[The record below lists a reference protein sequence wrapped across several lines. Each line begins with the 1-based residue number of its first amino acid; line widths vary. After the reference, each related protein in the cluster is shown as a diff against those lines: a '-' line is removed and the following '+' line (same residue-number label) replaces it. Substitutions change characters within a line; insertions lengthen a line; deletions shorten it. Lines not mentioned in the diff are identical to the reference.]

1 MNYSSFFKVRILDV
15 GLLWV
20 YLRRAKEPYRR
31 RICPRAAL
39 LIYTRMIKAVL
50 LIGGKRYDVT
60 DHLKNWEDVEISAK
74 RKDLGGVVRS
84 FSNKFEFV
92 KGAYDLLEAEYLSN
106 YTKASAI
113 LVIGVLNDSWGYN
126 EKFRCKLDFSTY
138 QSDGY
143 TISINAIDDSVA
155 SIINANKSQVYDIPV
170 SELKEDTLYYDR
182 IKLLNKSAMYITPN
196 FENELMPD
204 YDRFMALRLQSW
216 ETLLPLAY
224 GEISTPVKGV
234 MEVYDVGMDIPY
246 DNAGN
251 TGYFALCLVDRIE
264 INLRI
269 RMVVDL
275 MTTKVTSLHIRHMSA
290 DNKLKSDKA
299 ILLSKD
305 GSSAGVTF
313 VDESLSYAMRDGD
326 RLIAYILCVPSIG
339 EDIDEIIKISR
350 DYDFYIDY
358 SARNKPV
365 NIDAFSPKKIL
376 SSLLSR
382 MGVSL
387 SGDIVSG
394 SMPIPWMM
402 AAESVRGIKDA
413 KVHTSF
419 SKFCDFAKALMGYDY
434 EILDNSVRFRHMND
448 FFVNE
453 TKELDHVS
461 NMELSVDESL
471 IYSGVEIGFDKQ
483 DYDEINGRDEFH
495 FKSSFSTGLDIKDNI
510 LSLISPYRADCYGL
524 EFLANERD
532 EESKDTDSD
541 NDIFIAHARK
551 DGDRLVLVREANGG
565 GIYAVTG
572 VLFPDTIFNASYSPR
587 NMLLVNKERLGIC
600 TDYLSFTA
608 SNGNSSISIGGV
620 SETLPVSLPVSDRR
634 IRIDKVSVETPGL
647 SPFPGNY
654 RGRLSFS
661 YAGRSYEGWVSEITE
676 KIGKYQTASYSL
688 ILSKIT

>member
-1 MNYSSFFKVRILDV
+1 M
-15 GLLWV
+15 
-20 YLRRAKEPYRR
+20 
-31 RICPRAAL
+31 
-39 LIYTRMIKAVL
+39 RMIKAVL

-74 RKDLGGVVRS
+74 RKDLCGVVRS

-182 IKLLNKSAMYITPN
+182 IKLLNKSTMYITPN

-204 YDRFMALRLQSW
+204 YDRFMALRLQSR

-246 DNAGN
+246 DNAGK
-251 TGYFALCLVDRIE
+251 TGYFALCLVDKIE

-275 MTTKVTSLHIRHMSA
+275 LTTAVTSLHIRHMSA

-305 GSSAGVTF
+305 GSSAGVTS

-326 RLIAYILCVPSIG
+326 RLIAYILCVTSIG

-365 NIDAFSPKKIL
+365 NIDAFSPKKLL

-419 SKFCDFAKALMGYDY
+419 SKFCDFAKALLGYDY

-541 NDIFIAHARK
+541 NDIFIVHARK
-551 DGDRLVLVREANGG
+551 DGDRLVLVREENGG
-565 GIYAVTG
+565 AIYAVTG

-608 SNGNSSISIGGV
+608 SDGNSSISIGGV
-620 SETLPVSLPVSDRR
+620 SETLPISLPVNDRR
-634 IRIDKVSVETPGL
+634 IRIDKVSLETPGL

-654 RGRLSFS
+654 RGKLSFS

>member
-1 MNYSSFFKVRILDV
+1 
-15 GLLWV
+15 
-20 YLRRAKEPYRR
+20 
-31 RICPRAAL
+31 
-39 LIYTRMIKAVL
+39 MIKAVL

-74 RKDLGGVVRS
+74 RKDLCGVVRS

-182 IKLLNKSAMYITPN
+182 IKLLNKSTMYITPN

-204 YDRFMALRLQSW
+204 YDRFMALRLQSR

-246 DNAGN
+246 DNAGK
-251 TGYFALCLVDRIE
+251 TGYFALCLVDKIE

-275 MTTKVTSLHIRHMSA
+275 LTTAVTSLHIRHMSA

-326 RLIAYILCVPSIG
+326 RLIAYILCVTSIG

-365 NIDAFSPKKIL
+365 NIDAFSPKKLL

-419 SKFCDFAKALMGYDY
+419 SKFCDFAKALLGYDY

-541 NDIFIAHARK
+541 NDIFIAYARK

-608 SNGNSSISIGGV
+608 SDGNSSISIGGV
-620 SETLPVSLPVSDRR
+620 SETLPISLPVNDRR
-634 IRIDKVSVETPGL
+634 IRIDKVSLETPGL

>member
-1 MNYSSFFKVRILDV
+1 
-15 GLLWV
+15 
-20 YLRRAKEPYRR
+20 
-31 RICPRAAL
+31 
-39 LIYTRMIKAVL
+39 MIKAVL

-74 RKDLGGVVRS
+74 RKDIGGVVRS

-182 IKLLNKSAMYITPN
+182 IKLLNKSTMYITPN

-204 YDRFMALRLQSW
+204 YDRFMALRLQSR

-251 TGYFALCLVDRIE
+251 TGYFTLCLVDRIE

-275 MTTKVTSLHIRHMSA
+275 LTTAVTSLHIRHMSA

-313 VDESLSYAMRDGD
+313 VDESLSYFMRDGD
-326 RLIAYILCVPSIG
+326 RLIAYILCVTSIG

-365 NIDAFSPKKIL
+365 NIDAFSPKKLL

-541 NDIFIAHARK
+541 NDIFIVHARK
-551 DGDRLVLVREANGG
+551 DGDRLVLVREENGG
-565 GIYAVTG
+565 AIYAVTG

-608 SNGNSSISIGGV
+608 SDGNSSISIGGV
-620 SETLPVSLPVSDRR
+620 SETLPISLPVNDRR
-634 IRIDKVSVETPGL
+634 IRIDKVSLETPGL

-654 RGRLSFS
+654 RGKLSFS

-676 KIGKYQTASYSL
+676 KIGKPQTTTYSL

>member
-1 MNYSSFFKVRILDV
+1 
-15 GLLWV
+15 
-20 YLRRAKEPYRR
+20 
-31 RICPRAAL
+31 
-39 LIYTRMIKAVL
+39 MIKAVL

-182 IKLLNKSAMYITPN
+182 IKLLNKSTMYITPN

-204 YDRFMALRLQSW
+204 YDRFMALRLQSR

-246 DNAGN
+246 DNAGK
-251 TGYFALCLVDRIE
+251 TGYFALCLVDKIE

-275 MTTKVTSLHIRHMSA
+275 LTTAVTSLHIRHMSA

-305 GSSAGVTF
+305 GSSAGVTS

-326 RLIAYILCVPSIG
+326 RLIAYILCVTSIG

-365 NIDAFSPKKIL
+365 NIDAFSPKKLL

-419 SKFCDFAKALMGYDY
+419 SKFCDFAKALLGYDY

-495 FKSSFSTGLDIKDNI
+495 FKSSFSTGLDIKDNL

-541 NDIFIAHARK
+541 NDIFIVHARK
-551 DGDRLVLVREANGG
+551 DGDRLVLVREENGG
-565 GIYAVTG
+565 AIYAVTG
-572 VLFPDTIFNASYSPR
+572 VLFPYTIFNASYSPR

-608 SNGNSSISIGGV
+608 SDGNSSISIGGV
-620 SETLPVSLPVSDRR
+620 SETLPISLPVNDRR
-634 IRIDKVSVETPGL
+634 IRIDKVSLETPGL

-654 RGRLSFS
+654 RGKLSFS

>member
-1 MNYSSFFKVRILDV
+1 M
-15 GLLWV
+15 
-20 YLRRAKEPYRR
+20 
-31 RICPRAAL
+31 
-39 LIYTRMIKAVL
+39 RMIKAVL

-74 RKDLGGVVRS
+74 RKDLCGVVRS

-182 IKLLNKSAMYITPN
+182 IKLLNKSTMYITPN

-204 YDRFMALRLQSW
+204 YDRFMALRLQSR

-246 DNAGN
+246 DNAGK
-251 TGYFALCLVDRIE
+251 TGYFALCLVDKIE

-275 MTTKVTSLHIRHMSA
+275 LTTAVTSLHIRHMSA

-326 RLIAYILCVPSIG
+326 RLIAYILCVTSIG

-365 NIDAFSPKKIL
+365 NIDAFSPKKLL

-419 SKFCDFAKALMGYDY
+419 SKFCDFAKALLGYDY

-471 IYSGVEIGFDKQ
+471 IYSGAEIGFDKQ

-608 SNGNSSISIGGV
+608 SDGNSSISIGGV
-620 SETLPVSLPVSDRR
+620 SETLPISLPVNDRR
-634 IRIDKVSVETPGL
+634 IRIDKVSLETPGL

>member
-1 MNYSSFFKVRILDV
+1 M
-15 GLLWV
+15 
-20 YLRRAKEPYRR
+20 
-31 RICPRAAL
+31 
-39 LIYTRMIKAVL
+39 RMIKAVL

-106 YTKASAI
+106 YTRASAI

-182 IKLLNKSAMYITPN
+182 IKLLNKSTMYITPN

-204 YDRFMALRLQSW
+204 YDRFMALRLQSR

-246 DNAGN
+246 DNAGK
-251 TGYFALCLVDRIE
+251 TGYFALCLVDKIE

-275 MTTKVTSLHIRHMSA
+275 LTTAVTSLHIRHMSA

-305 GSSAGVTF
+305 GSSAGVTS

-326 RLIAYILCVPSIG
+326 RLIAYILCVTSIG

-365 NIDAFSPKKIL
+365 NIDAFSPKKLL

-448 FFVNE
+448 SFVNE

-541 NDIFIAHARK
+541 NDIFIVHARK
-551 DGDRLVLVREANGG
+551 DGDRLVLVREENGG
-565 GIYAVTG
+565 AIYAVTG

-608 SNGNSSISIGGV
+608 SDGNSSISIGGV
-620 SETLPVSLPVSDRR
+620 SETLPISLPVNDRR
-634 IRIDKVSVETPGL
+634 IRIDKVSLETPGL

-654 RGRLSFS
+654 RGKLSFS

>member
-1 MNYSSFFKVRILDV
+1 
-15 GLLWV
+15 
-20 YLRRAKEPYRR
+20 
-31 RICPRAAL
+31 
-39 LIYTRMIKAVL
+39 MIKAVL

-74 RKDLGGVVRS
+74 RKDIGGVVRS

-182 IKLLNKSAMYITPN
+182 MNLNNRVEFGVNPNDPKNEQTDPDIYPIEYTGNYLFPLIYMDTNFPVKNKIEVFDNDGYVENSNDVTPLIKAISDIKIVFRLDFKIRQVEVGVDQQAIYPELLLWLFDKNGVRQTSTKIGYFDGDNDIHIDYQYTVLMRPGDYISLFIDSKT
-196 FENELMPD
+196 
-204 YDRFMALRLQSW
+204 LQ
-216 ETLLPLAY
+216 TLHAKVFDVK
-224 GEISTPVKGV
+224 EISV
-234 MEVYDVGMDIPY
+234 
-246 DNAGN
+246 
-251 TGYFALCLVDRIE
+251 
-264 INLRI
+264 
-269 RMVVDL
+269 
-275 MTTKVTSLHIRHMSA
+275 
-290 DNKLKSDKA
+290 
-299 ILLSKD
+299 
-305 GSSAGVTF
+305 
-313 VDESLSYAMRDGD
+313 SY
-326 RLIAYILCVPSIG
+326 IG
-339 EDIDEIIKISR
+339 
-350 DYDFYIDY
+350 
-358 SARNKPV
+358 RNKPV
-365 NIDAFSPKKIL
+365 NIDVFSPKKLL

-419 SKFCDFAKALMGYDY
+419 SKFCDFAKALLGYDY
-434 EILDNSVRFRHMND
+434 EILDNSVCFRHMND

-541 NDIFIAHARK
+541 NDIFIVHARK
-551 DGDRLVLVREANGG
+551 DGDRLVLVREENGG
-565 GIYAVTG
+565 AIYAVTG

-608 SNGNSSISIGGV
+608 SDGNSSISIGGV
-620 SETLPVSLPVSDRR
+620 SETLPISLPVNDRR
-634 IRIDKVSVETPGL
+634 IRIDKVSLETPGL

-654 RGRLSFS
+654 RGKLSFS

>member
-1 MNYSSFFKVRILDV
+1 
-15 GLLWV
+15 
-20 YLRRAKEPYRR
+20 
-31 RICPRAAL
+31 
-39 LIYTRMIKAVL
+39 MIKAVL

-74 RKDLGGVVRS
+74 RKDIGGVVRS

-170 SELKEDTLYYDR
+170 SELKEDALYYDR
-182 IKLLNKSAMYITPN
+182 IKLLNKSTMYITPN

-204 YDRFMALRLQSW
+204 YDRFMALRLQSR

-246 DNAGN
+246 DNAGK
-251 TGYFALCLVDRIE
+251 TGYFALCLVDKIE

-275 MTTKVTSLHIRHMSA
+275 LTTAVTSLHIRHMSA

-305 GSSAGVTF
+305 GSSAGVTS

-326 RLIAYILCVPSIG
+326 RLIAYILCVTSIG

-365 NIDAFSPKKIL
+365 NIDTFSPKKLL

-387 SGDIVSG
+387 SSDIVSG

-419 SKFCDFAKALMGYDY
+419 SKFCDFAKALLGYDY

-541 NDIFIAHARK
+541 NDIFIVHARK
-551 DGDRLVLVREANGG
+551 DGDRLVLAREENGG
-565 GIYAVTG
+565 AIYAVTG

-608 SNGNSSISIGGV
+608 SDGNSSISIGGV
-620 SETLPVSLPVSDRR
+620 SETLPISLPVNDRR
-634 IRIDKVSVETPGL
+634 IRIDKVSLETPGL

-654 RGRLSFS
+654 RGKLSFS

-676 KIGKYQTASYSL
+676 KIGKPQTTTYSL

>member
-1 MNYSSFFKVRILDV
+1 M
-15 GLLWV
+15 
-20 YLRRAKEPYRR
+20 
-31 RICPRAAL
+31 
-39 LIYTRMIKAVL
+39 RMIKAVL

-74 RKDLGGVVRS
+74 RKDLCGVVRS

-92 KGAYDLLEAEYLSN
+92 KWAYDLLEAEYLSN

-182 IKLLNKSAMYITPN
+182 IKLLNKSTMYITPN

-204 YDRFMALRLQSW
+204 YDRFMALRLQSR

-246 DNAGN
+246 DNAGK
-251 TGYFALCLVDRIE
+251 TGYFALCLVDKIE

-275 MTTKVTSLHIRHMSA
+275 LTTAVTSLHIRHMSA

-305 GSSAGVTF
+305 GSSAGVTS

-326 RLIAYILCVPSIG
+326 RLIDYILCVTSIG

-365 NIDAFSPKKIL
+365 NIDAFSPKKLL

-419 SKFCDFAKALMGYDY
+419 SKFCDFAKALLGYDY

-541 NDIFIAHARK
+541 NDIFIVHARK
-551 DGDRLVLVREANGG
+551 DGDRLVLVREENGG
-565 GIYAVTG
+565 AIYAVTG

-608 SNGNSSISIGGV
+608 SDGNSSISIGGV
-620 SETLPVSLPVSDRR
+620 SETLPISLPVNDRR
-634 IRIDKVSVETPGL
+634 IRIDKVSLETPGL

-654 RGRLSFS
+654 RGKLSFS

>member
-1 MNYSSFFKVRILDV
+1 M
-15 GLLWV
+15 
-20 YLRRAKEPYRR
+20 
-31 RICPRAAL
+31 
-39 LIYTRMIKAVL
+39 
-50 LIGGKRYDVT
+50 
-60 DHLKNWEDVEISAK
+60 
-74 RKDLGGVVRS
+74 
-84 FSNKFEFV
+84 
-92 KGAYDLLEAEYLSN
+92 
-106 YTKASAI
+106 
-113 LVIGVLNDSWGYN
+113 
-126 EKFRCKLDFSTY
+126 
-138 QSDGY
+138 
-143 TISINAIDDSVA
+143 
-155 SIINANKSQVYDIPV
+155 
-170 SELKEDTLYYDR
+170 YYDR
-182 IKLLNKSAMYITPN
+182 IKLLNKSTMYITPN

-204 YDRFMALRLQSW
+204 YDRFMALRLQSR

-246 DNAGN
+246 DNAGK
-251 TGYFALCLVDRIE
+251 TGYIDLFLVDKIE

-275 MTTKVTSLHIRHMSA
+275 LTTAVTSLHIRHMSA

-305 GSSAGVTF
+305 GSSAGVTS

-326 RLIAYILCVPSIG
+326 RLIAYILCVTSIG

-365 NIDAFSPKKIL
+365 NIDAFSPKKLL

-419 SKFCDFAKALMGYDY
+419 SKFCDFAKALLGYDY

-510 LSLISPYRADCYGL
+510 LSLICTYRADCYGF
-524 EFLANERD
+524 EFLANERE

-541 NDIFIAHARK
+541 NDIFIVHARK
-551 DGDRLVLVREANGG
+551 DGDRLVLVREENWGA
-565 GIYAVTG
+565 IYAVTG
-572 VLFPDTIFNASYSPR
+572 VLFSDTIFNASYSPR

-608 SNGNSSISIGGV
+608 SDGNSSISIGGV
-620 SETLPVSLPVSDRR
+620 SETLPISLPVNDRR
-634 IRIDKVSVETPGL
+634 IRIDKVSLETPGL

-654 RGRLSFS
+654 RGKLSFS

>member
-1 MNYSSFFKVRILDV
+1 
-15 GLLWV
+15 
-20 YLRRAKEPYRR
+20 
-31 RICPRAAL
+31 
-39 LIYTRMIKAVL
+39 MIKAVL

-60 DHLKNWEDVEISAK
+60 EHLKNWDDVEISAK

-92 KGAYDLLEAEYLSN
+92 KGAYDLLEAEYLAN

-182 IKLLNKSAMYITPN
+182 ITLLNKSTMYITPN

-204 YDRFMALRLQSW
+204 YDRFMALRLQSR

-224 GEISTPVKGV
+224 GEISTPVRGV

-246 DNAGN
+246 DNSGS
-251 TGYFALCLVDRIE
+251 TGYFALCLVDKIE

-269 RMVVDL
+269 RMIVDL
-275 MTTKVTSLHIRHMSA
+275 LTSAVTSLHIRHMSPA
-290 DNKLKSDKA
+290 GELKSDKT

-305 GSSAGVTF
+305 SGSAGITS
-313 VDESLSYAMRDGD
+313 VDENMTYVMRDGD
-326 RLIAYILCVPSIG
+326 RLVAYILCVTSTG
-339 EDIDEIIKISR
+339 EGIDEFIKISR
-350 DYDFYIDY
+350 DYDFHIDY

-365 NIDAFSPKKIL
+365 DIDVFSPKKLL

-387 SGDIVSG
+387 SGDIVPG
-394 SMPIPWMM
+394 AMPIPWMM

-419 SKFCDFAKALMGYDY
+419 SKFYDFAKALLGYDY

-541 NDIFIAHARK
+541 NDIFIVHARK
-551 DGDRLVLVREANGG
+551 EGDKLTLVRKANGG

-572 VLFPDTIFNASYSPR
+572 VLFPDTIFNALYSPR
-587 NMLLVNKERLGIC
+587 NMLLVNKYRLDIC

-608 SNGNSSISIGGV
+608 SDGNSSISIGGV
-620 SETLPVSLPVSDRR
+620 SETLPISLPVNDRR

-647 SPFPGNY
+647 SPFLGNY
-654 RGRLSFS
+654 RGKLSFS

-676 KIGKYQTASYSL
+676 KIGKPQTTSYSL

>member
-1 MNYSSFFKVRILDV
+1 M
-15 GLLWV
+15 
-20 YLRRAKEPYRR
+20 
-31 RICPRAAL
+31 
-39 LIYTRMIKAVL
+39 RMIKAVL

-106 YTKASAI
+106 YTRASAI

-182 IKLLNKSAMYITPN
+182 IKLLNKSTMYITPN

-204 YDRFMALRLQSW
+204 YDRFMALRLQSR

-246 DNAGN
+246 DNAGK
-251 TGYFALCLVDRIE
+251 TGYFALCLVDKIE

-275 MTTKVTSLHIRHMSA
+275 LTTAVTSLHIRHMSA

-305 GSSAGVTF
+305 GSSAGVTS

-326 RLIAYILCVPSIG
+326 RLIAYILCVTSIG

-350 DYDFYIDY
+350 EYDFYIDY

-365 NIDAFSPKKIL
+365 NIDAFSPKKLL

-419 SKFCDFAKALMGYDY
+419 SKFCDFAKALLGYDY

-541 NDIFIAHARK
+541 NDIFIVHARK
-551 DGDRLVLVREANGG
+551 DGDRLVLVREENGG
-565 GIYAVTG
+565 AIYAVTG
-572 VLFPDTIFNASYSPR
+572 VLLPDTIFNASYSPR

-608 SNGNSSISIGGV
+608 SDGNSSISIGGV
-620 SETLPVSLPVSDRR
+620 SETLPISLPVNDRR
-634 IRIDKVSVETPGL
+634 IRIDKVSLETPGL

-654 RGRLSFS
+654 RGKLSFS

>member
-1 MNYSSFFKVRILDV
+1 M
-15 GLLWV
+15 
-20 YLRRAKEPYRR
+20 
-31 RICPRAAL
+31 
-39 LIYTRMIKAVL
+39 RMIKAVL

-106 YTKASAI
+106 YTRASAI

-182 IKLLNKSAMYITPN
+182 IKLLNKSTMYITPN

-204 YDRFMALRLQSW
+204 YDRFMALRLQSR

-246 DNAGN
+246 DNAGK
-251 TGYFALCLVDRIE
+251 TGYFALCLVDKIE

-275 MTTKVTSLHIRHMSA
+275 LTTAVTSLHIRHMSA

-305 GSSAGVTF
+305 GSSAGVTS

-326 RLIAYILCVPSIG
+326 RLIAYILCVTSIG

-365 NIDAFSPKKIL
+365 NIDAFSPKKLL

-541 NDIFIAHARK
+541 NDIFIVHARK
-551 DGDRLVLVREANGG
+551 DGDRLVLVREENGG
-565 GIYAVTG
+565 AIYAVTG
-572 VLFPDTIFNASYSPR
+572 VLFSDTIFNASYSPR

-608 SNGNSSISIGGV
+608 SDGNSSISIGGV
-620 SETLPVSLPVSDRR
+620 SETLLIPLPVNDRR
-634 IRIDKVSVETPGL
+634 IRIDKVSLETPGL

-654 RGRLSFS
+654 RGKLSFS

>member
-1 MNYSSFFKVRILDV
+1 
-15 GLLWV
+15 
-20 YLRRAKEPYRR
+20 
-31 RICPRAAL
+31 
-39 LIYTRMIKAVL
+39 MIKAVL

-74 RKDLGGVVRS
+74 RKDIGGVVRS

-182 IKLLNKSAMYITPN
+182 IKLLNKSTMYITPN

-204 YDRFMALRLQSW
+204 YDRFMALRLQSR

-246 DNAGN
+246 DNAGK
-251 TGYFALCLVDRIE
+251 TGYFALCLVDKIE

-275 MTTKVTSLHIRHMSA
+275 LTTAVTSLHIRHMSA

-305 GSSAGVTF
+305 GSSAGVTS

-326 RLIAYILCVPSIG
+326 RLIAYILCVTSIG

-365 NIDAFSPKKIL
+365 NIDAFSPKKLL

-419 SKFCDFAKALMGYDY
+419 SKFCDFAKALLGYDY

-541 NDIFIAHARK
+541 NDIFIVHARK
-551 DGDRLVLVREANGG
+551 DGDRLVLVREENGG
-565 GIYAVTG
+565 AIYAVMG

-608 SNGNSSISIGGV
+608 SDGNSSISIGGV
-620 SETLPVSLPVSDRR
+620 SETLPISLPVNDRR
-634 IRIDKVSVETPGL
+634 IRIDKVSLETPGL

-654 RGRLSFS
+654 RGKLSFS

>member
-1 MNYSSFFKVRILDV
+1 M
-15 GLLWV
+15 
-20 YLRRAKEPYRR
+20 
-31 RICPRAAL
+31 
-39 LIYTRMIKAVL
+39 RMIKAVL

-74 RKDLGGVVRS
+74 RKDIGGVVRS

-182 IKLLNKSAMYITPN
+182 MNLNNRVEFGVNPNDPKNEQTDPDIYPIEYTGNYLFPLIYMDTNFPVKNKIEVFDNDGYVENSNDVTPLIKAISDIKIVFRLDFKIRQVEVGVDQQAIYPELLLWLFDKNGVRQTSTKIGYFDGDNDIHIDYQYTVLMRPGDYISLFIDSKT
-196 FENELMPD
+196 
-204 YDRFMALRLQSW
+204 LQ
-216 ETLLPLAY
+216 TLHAKVFDVK
-224 GEISTPVKGV
+224 EISV
-234 MEVYDVGMDIPY
+234 
-246 DNAGN
+246 
-251 TGYFALCLVDRIE
+251 
-264 INLRI
+264 
-269 RMVVDL
+269 
-275 MTTKVTSLHIRHMSA
+275 
-290 DNKLKSDKA
+290 
-299 ILLSKD
+299 
-305 GSSAGVTF
+305 
-313 VDESLSYAMRDGD
+313 SY
-326 RLIAYILCVPSIG
+326 IG
-339 EDIDEIIKISR
+339 
-350 DYDFYIDY
+350 
-358 SARNKPV
+358 RNKPV
-365 NIDAFSPKKIL
+365 NIDVFSPKKLL

-419 SKFCDFAKALMGYDY
+419 SKFCDFAKALLGYDY

-541 NDIFIAHARK
+541 NDIFIVHARK
-551 DGDRLVLVREANGG
+551 DGDRLVLVREENGG
-565 GIYAVTG
+565 AIYAVTG

-608 SNGNSSISIGGV
+608 SDGNSSISIGGV
-620 SETLPVSLPVSDRR
+620 SETLPIPLPVNDRR
-634 IRIDKVSVETPGL
+634 IRIDKVSLETPGL

-654 RGRLSFS
+654 RGKLSFS

>member
-1 MNYSSFFKVRILDV
+1 M
-15 GLLWV
+15 
-20 YLRRAKEPYRR
+20 
-31 RICPRAAL
+31 
-39 LIYTRMIKAVL
+39 RMIKAVL

-60 DHLKNWEDVEISAK
+60 DHLKNWEDVEISDK
-74 RKDLGGVVRS
+74 RKDLCGVVRS

-182 IKLLNKSAMYITPN
+182 IKLLNKSTMYITPN

-204 YDRFMALRLQSW
+204 YDRFMALRLQSR

-246 DNAGN
+246 DNAGK
-251 TGYFALCLVDRIE
+251 TGYFALCLVDKIE

-275 MTTKVTSLHIRHMSA
+275 LTTAVTSLHIRHMSA

-305 GSSAGVTF
+305 GSSAGVTS

-326 RLIAYILCVPSIG
+326 RLIAYILCVTSIG

-365 NIDAFSPKKIL
+365 NIDAFSPKKLL

-419 SKFCDFAKALMGYDY
+419 SKFCDFAKALLGYDY

-551 DGDRLVLVREANGG
+551 DGDRLVLVRKANGG

-608 SNGNSSISIGGV
+608 SDGNSSISIGGV
-620 SETLPVSLPVSDRR
+620 SETLPISLPVNDRR
-634 IRIDKVSVETPGL
+634 IRIDKVSLETPGL

>member
-1 MNYSSFFKVRILDV
+1 M
-15 GLLWV
+15 
-20 YLRRAKEPYRR
+20 
-31 RICPRAAL
+31 
-39 LIYTRMIKAVL
+39 RMIKAVL

-182 IKLLNKSAMYITPN
+182 IKLLNKSTMYITPN

-204 YDRFMALRLQSW
+204 YDRFMALRLQSR

-246 DNAGN
+246 DNAGK
-251 TGYFALCLVDRIE
+251 TGYFALCLVDKIE

-275 MTTKVTSLHIRHMSA
+275 LTTAVTSLHIRHMSA

-305 GSSAGVTF
+305 GSSAGVTS

-326 RLIAYILCVPSIG
+326 RLIAYILCVTSIG

-365 NIDAFSPKKIL
+365 NIDAFSPKKLL

-419 SKFCDFAKALMGYDY
+419 SKFCDFAKALLGYDY

-495 FKSSFSTGLDIKDNI
+495 FKSSLSTGLDIKDNI

-541 NDIFIAHARK
+541 NDIFIVHARK
-551 DGDRLVLVREANGG
+551 DGDRLVLVREENGG
-565 GIYAVTG
+565 AIYAVTG

-608 SNGNSSISIGGV
+608 SDGNSSISIGGV
-620 SETLPVSLPVSDRR
+620 SETLPISLPVNDRR
-634 IRIDKVSVETPGL
+634 IRIDKVSLETPGL

-654 RGRLSFS
+654 RGKLSFS

>member
-1 MNYSSFFKVRILDV
+1 
-15 GLLWV
+15 
-20 YLRRAKEPYRR
+20 
-31 RICPRAAL
+31 
-39 LIYTRMIKAVL
+39 MIKAVL

-74 RKDLGGVVRS
+74 RKDIGGVVRS

-182 IKLLNKSAMYITPN
+182 IKLLNKSTMYITPN

-204 YDRFMALRLQSW
+204 YDRFMALRLQSR

-246 DNAGN
+246 DNAGK
-251 TGYFALCLVDRIE
+251 TGYFALCLVDKIE

-275 MTTKVTSLHIRHMSA
+275 LTTAVTSLHIRHMSA

-305 GSSAGVTF
+305 GSSAGVTS

-326 RLIAYILCVPSIG
+326 RLIAYILCVTSIG

-365 NIDAFSPKKIL
+365 NIDAFSPKKLL

-419 SKFCDFAKALMGYDY
+419 SKFCDFAKALLGYDY

-483 DYDEINGRDEFH
+483 EYDEINGRDEFH

-541 NDIFIAHARK
+541 NDIFIVHARK
-551 DGDRLVLVREANGG
+551 DGDRLVLVREENGG
-565 GIYAVTG
+565 AIYAVTG

-608 SNGNSSISIGGV
+608 SDGNSSISIGGV
-620 SETLPVSLPVSDRR
+620 LETLPISLPVNDRR
-634 IRIDKVSVETPGL
+634 IRIDKVSLETPGL

-654 RGRLSFS
+654 RGKLSFS

>member
-1 MNYSSFFKVRILDV
+1 M
-15 GLLWV
+15 
-20 YLRRAKEPYRR
+20 
-31 RICPRAAL
+31 
-39 LIYTRMIKAVL
+39 RMIKAVL

-74 RKDLGGVVRS
+74 RKDIGGVVRS

-182 IKLLNKSAMYITPN
+182 IKLLNKSTMYITPN

-204 YDRFMALRLQSW
+204 YDRFMALRLQSR

-251 TGYFALCLVDRIE
+251 TGYFTLCLVDRIE

-275 MTTKVTSLHIRHMSA
+275 LTTAVTSLHIKHMSA

-313 VDESLSYAMRDGD
+313 VDESLSYFMRDGD
-326 RLIAYILCVPSIG
+326 RLIAYILCVTSIG

-365 NIDAFSPKKIL
+365 NIDAFSPKKLL

-434 EILDNSVRFRHMND
+434 DILDNSVRFRHMND

-541 NDIFIAHARK
+541 NDIFIVHARK
-551 DGDRLVLVREANGG
+551 DGDRLVLVREENGG
-565 GIYAVTG
+565 AIYAVTG

-608 SNGNSSISIGGV
+608 SDGNSSISIGGV
-620 SETLPVSLPVSDRR
+620 SETLPISLPVNDRR
-634 IRIDKVSVETPGL
+634 IRIDKVSLETPGL

-654 RGRLSFS
+654 RGKLSFS

-676 KIGKYQTASYSL
+676 KIGKPQTTTYSL

>member
-1 MNYSSFFKVRILDV
+1 
-15 GLLWV
+15 
-20 YLRRAKEPYRR
+20 
-31 RICPRAAL
+31 
-39 LIYTRMIKAVL
+39 MIKAVL

-74 RKDLGGVVRS
+74 RKDIGGVVRS

-182 IKLLNKSAMYITPN
+182 IKLLNKSTMYITPN

-204 YDRFMALRLQSW
+204 YDRFMALRLQSR

-246 DNAGN
+246 DNAGK
-251 TGYFALCLVDRIE
+251 TGYFALCLVDKIE

-275 MTTKVTSLHIRHMSA
+275 LTTAVTSLHIRHMSA

-305 GSSAGVTF
+305 GSSAGVTS

-326 RLIAYILCVPSIG
+326 RLIAYILCVTSIG

-365 NIDAFSPKKIL
+365 NIDAFSPKKLL

-419 SKFCDFAKALMGYDY
+419 SKFCDFAKALLGYDY

-541 NDIFIAHARK
+541 NDIFIVHARK
-551 DGDRLVLVREANGG
+551 DGDRLVLVREENGG
-565 GIYAVTG
+565 AIYAVTG
-572 VLFPDTIFNASYSPR
+572 VLFSDTIFNASYSPR

-608 SNGNSSISIGGV
+608 SDGNSSISIGGV
-620 SETLPVSLPVSDRR
+620 SETLPISLPVNDRR
-634 IRIDKVSVETPGL
+634 IRIDKVSLETPGL

-654 RGRLSFS
+654 KGKLSFS

-676 KIGKYQTASYSL
+676 KIGKPQT
-688 ILSKIT
+688 TT

>member
-1 MNYSSFFKVRILDV
+1 
-15 GLLWV
+15 
-20 YLRRAKEPYRR
+20 
-31 RICPRAAL
+31 
-39 LIYTRMIKAVL
+39 MIKAVL

-74 RKDLGGVVRS
+74 RKDLCGVVRS

-182 IKLLNKSAMYITPN
+182 IKLLNKSTMYITPN

-204 YDRFMALRLQSW
+204 YDRFMALRLQSR

-246 DNAGN
+246 DNAGK
-251 TGYFALCLVDRIE
+251 TGYFALCLVDKIE

-275 MTTKVTSLHIRHMSA
+275 LTTAVTSLHIRHMSA

-326 RLIAYILCVPSIG
+326 RLIAYILCVTSIG

-365 NIDAFSPKKIL
+365 NIDAFSPKKLL

-419 SKFCDFAKALMGYDY
+419 SKFCDFAKALLGYDY

-608 SNGNSSISIGGV
+608 SDGNSSISIGGV
-620 SETLPVSLPVSDRR
+620 SETLPISLPVNDRR
-634 IRIDKVSVETPGL
+634 IRIDKVSLETPGL

>member
-1 MNYSSFFKVRILDV
+1 
-15 GLLWV
+15 
-20 YLRRAKEPYRR
+20 
-31 RICPRAAL
+31 
-39 LIYTRMIKAVL
+39 MIKAVL

-74 RKDLGGVVRS
+74 RKDIGGVVRS

-182 IKLLNKSAMYITPN
+182 IKLLNKSTMYITPN

-204 YDRFMALRLQSW
+204 YDRFMALRLQSR

-246 DNAGN
+246 DNAGK
-251 TGYFALCLVDRIE
+251 TGYFALCLVDKIE

-275 MTTKVTSLHIRHMSA
+275 LTTAVTSLHIRHMSA

-305 GSSAGVTF
+305 GSSAGVTS

-326 RLIAYILCVPSIG
+326 RLIAYILCVTSIG

-365 NIDAFSPKKIL
+365 NIDAFSPKKLL

-419 SKFCDFAKALMGYDY
+419 SKFCDFAKALLGYDY

-541 NDIFIAHARK
+541 NDIFIVHARK
-551 DGDRLVLVREANGG
+551 DGDRLVLVREENGG
-565 GIYAVTG
+565 AIYAVMG

-587 NMLLVNKERLGIC
+587 NMILVNKERLGVC

-608 SNGNSSISIGGV
+608 SDGNSSISIGGV
-620 SETLPVSLPVSDRR
+620 SETLPISLPVNDRR
-634 IRIDKVSVETPGL
+634 IRIDKVSLETPGL

-654 RGRLSFS
+654 RGKLSFS

>member
-1 MNYSSFFKVRILDV
+1 
-15 GLLWV
+15 
-20 YLRRAKEPYRR
+20 
-31 RICPRAAL
+31 
-39 LIYTRMIKAVL
+39 MIKAVL

-74 RKDLGGVVRS
+74 RKDLCGVVRS

-113 LVIGVLNDSWGYN
+113 LVIGVLNDSGGYN

-182 IKLLNKSAMYITPN
+182 IKLLNKSTMYITPN

-204 YDRFMALRLQSW
+204 YDRFMALRLQSR

-246 DNAGN
+246 DNAGK
-251 TGYFALCLVDRIE
+251 TGYFALCLVDKIE

-275 MTTKVTSLHIRHMSA
+275 LTTAVTSLHIRHMSA

-326 RLIAYILCVPSIG
+326 RLIAYILCVTSIG

-365 NIDAFSPKKIL
+365 NIDAFSPKKLL

-419 SKFCDFAKALMGYDY
+419 SKFCDFAKALLGYDY

-608 SNGNSSISIGGV
+608 SDGNSSISIGGV
-620 SETLPVSLPVSDRR
+620 SETLPISLPVNDRR
-634 IRIDKVSVETPGL
+634 IRIDKVSLETPGL

>member
-1 MNYSSFFKVRILDV
+1 
-15 GLLWV
+15 
-20 YLRRAKEPYRR
+20 
-31 RICPRAAL
+31 
-39 LIYTRMIKAVL
+39 MIKAVL

-74 RKDLGGVVRS
+74 RKDIGGVVRS

-182 IKLLNKSAMYITPN
+182 IKLLNKSTMYITPN

-204 YDRFMALRLQSW
+204 YDRFMALRLQSR

-246 DNAGN
+246 DNAGK
-251 TGYFALCLVDRIE
+251 TGYFALCLVDKIE

-275 MTTKVTSLHIRHMSA
+275 LTTAVTSLHIRHMSA

-305 GSSAGVTF
+305 GSSAGVTS

-326 RLIAYILCVPSIG
+326 RLIAYILCVTSIG

-365 NIDAFSPKKIL
+365 NIDAFSPKKLL

-541 NDIFIAHARK
+541 NDIFIVHARK
-551 DGDRLVLVREANGG
+551 DGDRLVLVREENGG
-565 GIYAVTG
+565 AIYAVTG

-608 SNGNSSISIGGV
+608 SDGNSSISIGGV
-620 SETLPVSLPVSDRR
+620 SEALPISLPVNDRR
-634 IRIDKVSVETPGL
+634 IRIDKVSLETPGL

-654 RGRLSFS
+654 RGKLSFS

>member
-1 MNYSSFFKVRILDV
+1 
-15 GLLWV
+15 
-20 YLRRAKEPYRR
+20 
-31 RICPRAAL
+31 
-39 LIYTRMIKAVL
+39 MIKAVL

-182 IKLLNKSAMYITPN
+182 MNLNNRVEFGVNPNDPKNEQTDPDIYPIEYTGNYLFPLIYMDTNFPVKNKIEVFDNDGYVENSNDVTPLIKAISDIKIVFRLDFKIRQVEVGVDQQAIYPELLLWLFDKNGVRQTSTKIGYFDGDNDIHIDYQYTVLMRPGDYISLFIDSKT
-196 FENELMPD
+196 
-204 YDRFMALRLQSW
+204 LQ
-216 ETLLPLAY
+216 TLHAKVFDVK
-224 GEISTPVKGV
+224 EISV
-234 MEVYDVGMDIPY
+234 
-246 DNAGN
+246 
-251 TGYFALCLVDRIE
+251 
-264 INLRI
+264 
-269 RMVVDL
+269 
-275 MTTKVTSLHIRHMSA
+275 
-290 DNKLKSDKA
+290 
-299 ILLSKD
+299 
-305 GSSAGVTF
+305 
-313 VDESLSYAMRDGD
+313 SY
-326 RLIAYILCVPSIG
+326 IG
-339 EDIDEIIKISR
+339 
-350 DYDFYIDY
+350 
-358 SARNKPV
+358 RNKPV
-365 NIDAFSPKKIL
+365 NIDVFSPKKLL

-419 SKFCDFAKALMGYDY
+419 SKFCDFAKALLGYDY

-471 IYSGVEIGFDKQ
+471 IYSGVDIGFDKQ
-483 DYDEINGRDEFH
+483 EYDEINGRDEFH

-541 NDIFIAHARK
+541 NDIFIVHARK
-551 DGDRLVLVREANGG
+551 DGDRLVLVREENGG
-565 GIYAVTG
+565 AIYAVTG

-608 SNGNSSISIGGV
+608 SDGNSSISIGGV
-620 SETLPVSLPVSDRR
+620 SETLPISLPVNDRR
-634 IRIDKVSVETPGL
+634 IRIDKVSLETPGL

-654 RGRLSFS
+654 RGKLSFS

>member
-1 MNYSSFFKVRILDV
+1 M
-15 GLLWV
+15 
-20 YLRRAKEPYRR
+20 
-31 RICPRAAL
+31 
-39 LIYTRMIKAVL
+39 RMIKAVL

-106 YTKASAI
+106 YTRASAI

-182 IKLLNKSAMYITPN
+182 IKLLNKSTMYITPN

-204 YDRFMALRLQSW
+204 YDRFMALRLQSR

-246 DNAGN
+246 DNAGK
-251 TGYFALCLVDRIE
+251 TGYFALCLVDKIE

-275 MTTKVTSLHIRHMSA
+275 LTTAVTSLHIRHMSA

-305 GSSAGVTF
+305 GSSAGVTS

-326 RLIAYILCVPSIG
+326 RLIAYILCVTSIG

-350 DYDFYIDY
+350 EYDFYIDY

-365 NIDAFSPKKIL
+365 NIDAFSPKKLL

-387 SGDIVSG
+387 SDDIVSG

-419 SKFCDFAKALMGYDY
+419 SKFCDFAKALLGYDY

-541 NDIFIAHARK
+541 NDIFIVHARK
-551 DGDRLVLVREANGG
+551 DGDRLVLVREENGG
-565 GIYAVTG
+565 AIYAVTG

-608 SNGNSSISIGGV
+608 SDGNSSISIGGV
-620 SETLPVSLPVSDRR
+620 SETLPISLPVNDRR
-634 IRIDKVSVETPGL
+634 IRIDKVSLETPGL

-654 RGRLSFS
+654 RGKLSFS

>member
-1 MNYSSFFKVRILDV
+1 M
-15 GLLWV
+15 
-20 YLRRAKEPYRR
+20 
-31 RICPRAAL
+31 
-39 LIYTRMIKAVL
+39 RMIKAVL

-106 YTKASAI
+106 YTRASAI

-182 IKLLNKSAMYITPN
+182 IKLLNKSTMYITPN

-204 YDRFMALRLQSW
+204 YDRFMALRLQSR

-246 DNAGN
+246 DNAGK
-251 TGYFALCLVDRIE
+251 TGYFALCLVDKIE

-275 MTTKVTSLHIRHMSA
+275 LTTAVTSLHIRHMSA

-305 GSSAGVTF
+305 GSSAGVTS

-326 RLIAYILCVPSIG
+326 RLIAYILCVTSIG

-365 NIDAFSPKKIL
+365 NIDAFSPKKLL

-419 SKFCDFAKALMGYDY
+419 SKFCDFAKALLGYDY

-541 NDIFIAHARK
+541 NDIFIVHARK
-551 DGDRLVLVREANGG
+551 DGDRLVLVREENGG
-565 GIYAVTG
+565 AIYAVTG
-572 VLFPDTIFNASYSPR
+572 VLFPYTIFNASYSPR

-608 SNGNSSISIGGV
+608 SDGNSSISIGGV
-620 SETLPVSLPVSDRR
+620 SETLPISLPVNDRR
-634 IRIDKVSVETPGL
+634 IRIDKVSLETPGL

-654 RGRLSFS
+654 RGKLSFS

>member
-1 MNYSSFFKVRILDV
+1 M
-15 GLLWV
+15 
-20 YLRRAKEPYRR
+20 
-31 RICPRAAL
+31 
-39 LIYTRMIKAVL
+39 RMIKAVL
-50 LIGGKRYDVT
+50 LIGGKRYDAT

-92 KGAYDLLEAEYLSN
+92 KGAYDLLDAEYLSN
-106 YTKASAI
+106 YTRASAI

-182 IKLLNKSAMYITPN
+182 IKLLNKSTMYITPN

-204 YDRFMALRLQSW
+204 YDRFMALRLQSR

-246 DNAGN
+246 DNAGKI
-251 TGYFALCLVDRIE
+251 GYFALCLVDKIE

-275 MTTKVTSLHIRHMSA
+275 LTTAVTSLHIRHMSA

-305 GSSAGVTF
+305 GSSAGVTS

-326 RLIAYILCVPSIG
+326 RLIAYILCVTSIG

-365 NIDAFSPKKIL
+365 NIDAFSPKKLL

-419 SKFCDFAKALMGYDY
+419 SKFCDFAKALLGYDY

-541 NDIFIAHARK
+541 NDIFIVHARK
-551 DGDRLVLVREANGG
+551 DGDRLVLVREENGG
-565 GIYAVTG
+565 AIYAVTG

-608 SNGNSSISIGGV
+608 SDGNSSISIGGV
-620 SETLPVSLPVSDRR
+620 SETLPISLPVNDRR
-634 IRIDKVSVETPGL
+634 IRIDKVSLETPGL

-654 RGRLSFS
+654 RGKLSFS

>member
-1 MNYSSFFKVRILDV
+1 
-15 GLLWV
+15 
-20 YLRRAKEPYRR
+20 
-31 RICPRAAL
+31 
-39 LIYTRMIKAVL
+39 MIKAVL

-182 IKLLNKSAMYITPN
+182 MNLNNRVEFGVNPNDPKNEQTDPDIYPIEYTGNYLFPLIYMDTNFPVKNKIEVFDNDGYVENSNDVTPLIKAISDIKIVFRLDFKIRQVEVGVDQQAIYPELLLWLFDKNGVRQTSTKIGYFDGDNDIHIDYQYTVLMRPGDYISLFIDSKT
-196 FENELMPD
+196 
-204 YDRFMALRLQSW
+204 LQ
-216 ETLLPLAY
+216 TLHAKVFDVK
-224 GEISTPVKGV
+224 EISV
-234 MEVYDVGMDIPY
+234 
-246 DNAGN
+246 
-251 TGYFALCLVDRIE
+251 
-264 INLRI
+264 
-269 RMVVDL
+269 
-275 MTTKVTSLHIRHMSA
+275 
-290 DNKLKSDKA
+290 
-299 ILLSKD
+299 
-305 GSSAGVTF
+305 
-313 VDESLSYAMRDGD
+313 SY
-326 RLIAYILCVPSIG
+326 IG
-339 EDIDEIIKISR
+339 
-350 DYDFYIDY
+350 
-358 SARNKPV
+358 RNKPV
-365 NIDAFSPKKIL
+365 NIDVFSPKKLL

-419 SKFCDFAKALMGYDY
+419 SKFCDFAKALLGYDY

-471 IYSGVEIGFDKQ
+471 IYSGVDIGFDKQ
-483 DYDEINGRDEFH
+483 EYDEINGRDEFH
-495 FKSSFSTGLDIKDNI
+495 FKSSFSTGLDINDNI

-541 NDIFIAHARK
+541 NDIFIVHARK
-551 DGDRLVLVREANGG
+551 DGDRLVLVREENGG
-565 GIYAVTG
+565 AIYAVTG

-608 SNGNSSISIGGV
+608 SDGNSSISIGGV
-620 SETLPVSLPVSDRR
+620 SETLPISLPVNDRR
-634 IRIDKVSVETPGL
+634 IRIDKVSLETPGL

-654 RGRLSFS
+654 RGKLSFS

-676 KIGKYQTASYSL
+676 KIGKPQTTTYSL

>member
-1 MNYSSFFKVRILDV
+1 M
-15 GLLWV
+15 
-20 YLRRAKEPYRR
+20 
-31 RICPRAAL
+31 
-39 LIYTRMIKAVL
+39 RMIKAVL

-74 RKDLGGVVRS
+74 RKDLGGIVRS

-106 YTKASAI
+106 YTRASAI

-182 IKLLNKSAMYITPN
+182 IKLLNKSTMYITPN

-204 YDRFMALRLQSW
+204 YDRFMALRLQSR

-246 DNAGN
+246 DNAGK
-251 TGYFALCLVDRIE
+251 TGYFALCLVDKIE

-275 MTTKVTSLHIRHMSA
+275 LTTAVTSLHIRHMSA

-305 GSSAGVTF
+305 GSSAGVTS

-326 RLIAYILCVPSIG
+326 RLIAYILCVTSIG

-365 NIDAFSPKKIL
+365 NIDAFSPKKLL

-541 NDIFIAHARK
+541 NDIFIVHARK
-551 DGDRLVLVREANGG
+551 DGDRLVLVREENGG
-565 GIYAVTG
+565 AIYAVTG

-608 SNGNSSISIGGV
+608 SDGNSSISIGGV
-620 SETLPVSLPVSDRR
+620 SETLPISLPVNDRR
-634 IRIDKVSVETPGL
+634 IRIDKVSLETPGL

-654 RGRLSFS
+654 RGKLSFS

>member
-1 MNYSSFFKVRILDV
+1 M
-15 GLLWV
+15 
-20 YLRRAKEPYRR
+20 
-31 RICPRAAL
+31 
-39 LIYTRMIKAVL
+39 RMIKAVL

-182 IKLLNKSAMYITPN
+182 IKLLNKSTMYITPN

-204 YDRFMALRLQSW
+204 YDRFMALRLQSR

-246 DNAGN
+246 DNAGK
-251 TGYFALCLVDRIE
+251 TGYFALCLVDKIE

-275 MTTKVTSLHIRHMSA
+275 LTTAVTSLHIRHMSA

-305 GSSAGVTF
+305 GSSAGVTS

-326 RLIAYILCVPSIG
+326 RLIAYILCVTSIG

-365 NIDAFSPKKIL
+365 NIDAFSPKKLL

-419 SKFCDFAKALMGYDY
+419 SKFCDFAKALLGYDY

-541 NDIFIAHARK
+541 NDIFIVHARK
-551 DGDRLVLVREANGG
+551 DEDRLVLVREENGG
-565 GIYAVTG
+565 AIYAVTG
-572 VLFPDTIFNASYSPR
+572 VLFPYTIFNASYSPR

-608 SNGNSSISIGGV
+608 SDGNSSISIGGV
-620 SETLPVSLPVSDRR
+620 SETLPISLPVNDRR
-634 IRIDKVSVETPGL
+634 IRIDKVSLETPGL

-654 RGRLSFS
+654 RGKLSFS

>member
-1 MNYSSFFKVRILDV
+1 M
-15 GLLWV
+15 
-20 YLRRAKEPYRR
+20 
-31 RICPRAAL
+31 
-39 LIYTRMIKAVL
+39 RMIKAVL

-74 RKDLGGVVRS
+74 RKDLCGVVRS

-182 IKLLNKSAMYITPN
+182 IKLLNKSTMYITPN

-204 YDRFMALRLQSW
+204 YDRFMALRLQSR

-246 DNAGN
+246 DNAGK
-251 TGYFALCLVDRIE
+251 TGYFALCLVDKIE

-275 MTTKVTSLHIRHMSA
+275 LTTAVTSLHIRHMSA

-326 RLIAYILCVPSIG
+326 RLIAYILCVTSIG

-365 NIDAFSPKKIL
+365 NIDAFSPKKLL

-419 SKFCDFAKALMGYDY
+419 SKFCDFAKALLGYDY

-608 SNGNSSISIGGV
+608 SDGNSSISIGGV
-620 SETLPVSLPVSDRR
+620 SETLPISLPVNDRR
-634 IRIDKVSVETPGL
+634 IRIDKVSLETPGL

>member
-1 MNYSSFFKVRILDV
+1 M
-15 GLLWV
+15 
-20 YLRRAKEPYRR
+20 
-31 RICPRAAL
+31 
-39 LIYTRMIKAVL
+39 RMIKAVL

-106 YTKASAI
+106 YTRASAI

-182 IKLLNKSAMYITPN
+182 IKLLNKSTMYITPN

-204 YDRFMALRLQSW
+204 YDRFMALRLQSR

-246 DNAGN
+246 DNAGK
-251 TGYFALCLVDRIE
+251 TGYFALCLVDKIE

-275 MTTKVTSLHIRHMSA
+275 LTTAVTSLHIRHMSA

-305 GSSAGVTF
+305 GSSAGVTS

-326 RLIAYILCVPSIG
+326 RLIAYILCVTSIG

-365 NIDAFSPKKIL
+365 NIDAFSPKKLL

-419 SKFCDFAKALMGYDY
+419 SKFCDFAKALLGYDY
-434 EILDNSVRFRHMND
+434 EILDNSVRFRHMNN

-541 NDIFIAHARK
+541 NDIFIVHARK
-551 DGDRLVLVREANGG
+551 DGDRLVLVREENGG
-565 GIYAVTG
+565 AICAVTG

-608 SNGNSSISIGGV
+608 SDGNSSISIGGV
-620 SETLPVSLPVSDRR
+620 SETLPISLPVNDRR
-634 IRIDKVSVETPGL
+634 IRIDKVSLETPGL

-654 RGRLSFS
+654 RGKLSFS

-676 KIGKYQTASYSL
+676 KIGKPQTTTYSL

>member
-1 MNYSSFFKVRILDV
+1 M
-15 GLLWV
+15 
-20 YLRRAKEPYRR
+20 
-31 RICPRAAL
+31 
-39 LIYTRMIKAVL
+39 RMIKAVL

-126 EKFRCKLDFSTY
+126 EKFRCQLDFSTY

-182 IKLLNKSAMYITPN
+182 MNLNNRVEFGVNPNDPKNEQTDPDIYPIEYTGNYLFPLIYMDTNFPVKNKIEVFDNDGYVENSNDVTPLIKAISDIKIVFRLDFKIRQVEVGVDQQAIYPELLLWLFDKNGVRQTSTKIGYFDGDNDIHIDYQYTVLMRPGDYISLFIDSKT
-196 FENELMPD
+196 
-204 YDRFMALRLQSW
+204 LQ
-216 ETLLPLAY
+216 TLHAKVFDVK
-224 GEISTPVKGV
+224 EISV
-234 MEVYDVGMDIPY
+234 
-246 DNAGN
+246 
-251 TGYFALCLVDRIE
+251 
-264 INLRI
+264 
-269 RMVVDL
+269 
-275 MTTKVTSLHIRHMSA
+275 
-290 DNKLKSDKA
+290 
-299 ILLSKD
+299 
-305 GSSAGVTF
+305 
-313 VDESLSYAMRDGD
+313 SY
-326 RLIAYILCVPSIG
+326 IG
-339 EDIDEIIKISR
+339 
-350 DYDFYIDY
+350 
-358 SARNKPV
+358 RNKPV
-365 NIDAFSPKKIL
+365 NIDVFSPKKLL

-541 NDIFIAHARK
+541 NDIFIVHARK
-551 DGDRLVLVREANGG
+551 DGDRLVLVREENGG
-565 GIYAVTG
+565 AIYAVTG

-608 SNGNSSISIGGV
+608 SDGNSSISIGGV
-620 SETLPVSLPVSDRR
+620 SETLPISLPVNDRR
-634 IRIDKVSVETPGL
+634 IRIDKVSLETPGL

-654 RGRLSFS
+654 RGKLSFS

-676 KIGKYQTASYSL
+676 KIGKPQTTTYSL

>member
-1 MNYSSFFKVRILDV
+1 M
-15 GLLWV
+15 
-20 YLRRAKEPYRR
+20 
-31 RICPRAAL
+31 
-39 LIYTRMIKAVL
+39 RMIKAVL

-182 IKLLNKSAMYITPN
+182 IKLLNKSTMYITPN

-204 YDRFMALRLQSW
+204 YDRFMALRLQSR

-251 TGYFALCLVDRIE
+251 TGYFALCLVDKIE

-275 MTTKVTSLHIRHMSA
+275 LTTAVTSLHVRHMSA

-313 VDESLSYAMRDGD
+313 VDESLSYVMRDGD
-326 RLIAYILCVPSIG
+326 RLIAYILCVTSIG

-365 NIDAFSPKKIL
+365 NIDAFSPKKLL

-419 SKFCDFAKALMGYDY
+419 SKFCDFAKALLGYDY

-461 NMELSVDESL
+461 NMELSMDESL
-471 IYSGVEIGFDKQ
+471 IYSGVDIGFDKQ
-483 DYDEINGRDEFH
+483 EYDEINGRDEFH

-541 NDIFIAHARK
+541 NDIFIVYARK
-551 DGDRLVLVREANGG
+551 DGDRLVLVREENGG
-565 GIYAVTG
+565 AIYAVTG

-587 NMLLVNKERLGIC
+587 NMVLVNNERLGIC

-608 SNGNSSISIGGV
+608 SDGNSSISIGGV
-620 SETLPVSLPVSDRR
+620 PETQPISLPVNDRR

-654 RGRLSFS
+654 RGKLSFS

-676 KIGKYQTASYSL
+676 KIGKPQTTTYSL

>member
-1 MNYSSFFKVRILDV
+1 M
-15 GLLWV
+15 
-20 YLRRAKEPYRR
+20 
-31 RICPRAAL
+31 
-39 LIYTRMIKAVL
+39 RMIKAVL

-106 YTKASAI
+106 YTRASAI

-182 IKLLNKSAMYITPN
+182 IKLLNKSTMYITPN

-204 YDRFMALRLQSW
+204 YDRFMALRLQSR

-251 TGYFALCLVDRIE
+251 TGYFTLCLVDRIE

-275 MTTKVTSLHIRHMSA
+275 LTTAVTSLHIRHMSA

-326 RLIAYILCVPSIG
+326 RLIAYILCVTSIG

-365 NIDAFSPKKIL
+365 NIDAFSPKKLL

-419 SKFCDFAKALMGYDY
+419 SKFCDFAKALLGYDY
-434 EILDNSVRFRHMND
+434 EILDNSVRFRHVND

-483 DYDEINGRDEFH
+483 DYDKINGRDEFH

-541 NDIFIAHARK
+541 NDIFIVHARK
-551 DGDRLVLVREANGG
+551 DGDRLVLVREENGG
-565 GIYAVTG
+565 AIYAVTG

-608 SNGNSSISIGGV
+608 SDGNSSISIGGV
-620 SETLPVSLPVSDRR
+620 SETLPISLPVNDRR
-634 IRIDKVSVETPGL
+634 IRIDKVSLETPGL

-654 RGRLSFS
+654 RGKLSFS

-676 KIGKYQTASYSL
+676 EIGKPQTTTYSL

>member
-1 MNYSSFFKVRILDV
+1 M
-15 GLLWV
+15 
-20 YLRRAKEPYRR
+20 
-31 RICPRAAL
+31 
-39 LIYTRMIKAVL
+39 RMIKAVL

-106 YTKASAI
+106 YTRASAI

-182 IKLLNKSAMYITPN
+182 IKLLNKSTMYITPN

-204 YDRFMALRLQSW
+204 YDRFMALRLQSR

-246 DNAGN
+246 DNAGK
-251 TGYFALCLVDRIE
+251 TGYFALCLVDKIE

-275 MTTKVTSLHIRHMSA
+275 LTTAVTSLHIRHMSA

-305 GSSAGVTF
+305 GSSAGVTS

-326 RLIAYILCVPSIG
+326 RLIAYILCVTSIG

-365 NIDAFSPKKIL
+365 NIDAFSPKKLL

-541 NDIFIAHARK
+541 NDIFIVHARK
-551 DGDRLVLVREANGG
+551 DGDRLVLVREENGG
-565 GIYAVTG
+565 AIYAVTG
-572 VLFPDTIFNASYSPR
+572 VLFPDAIFNASYSPR

-608 SNGNSSISIGGV
+608 SDGNSSISIGGV
-620 SETLPVSLPVSDRR
+620 SETLPISLPVNDRR
-634 IRIDKVSVETPGL
+634 IRIDKVSLETPGL

-654 RGRLSFS
+654 RGKLSFS

>member
-1 MNYSSFFKVRILDV
+1 M
-15 GLLWV
+15 
-20 YLRRAKEPYRR
+20 
-31 RICPRAAL
+31 
-39 LIYTRMIKAVL
+39 RMIKAVL

-106 YTKASAI
+106 YTRASAI

-182 IKLLNKSAMYITPN
+182 IKLLNKSTMYITPN

-204 YDRFMALRLQSW
+204 YDRFMALRLQSR

-246 DNAGN
+246 DNAGK
-251 TGYFALCLVDRIE
+251 TGYFALCLVDKIE

-275 MTTKVTSLHIRHMSA
+275 LTTAVTSLHIRHMSA

-305 GSSAGVTF
+305 GSSAGVTS

-326 RLIAYILCVPSIG
+326 RLIAYILCVTSIG

-365 NIDAFSPKKIL
+365 NIDAFSPKKLL

-483 DYDEINGRDEFH
+483 EYDEINGRDEFH

-541 NDIFIAHARK
+541 NDIFIVHARK
-551 DGDRLVLVREANGG
+551 DGDRLVLVREENGG
-565 GIYAVTG
+565 AIYAVTG

-608 SNGNSSISIGGV
+608 SDGNSSISIGGV
-620 SETLPVSLPVSDRR
+620 LETLPISLPVNDRR
-634 IRIDKVSVETPGL
+634 IRIDKVSLETPGL

-654 RGRLSFS
+654 RGKLSFS

>member
-1 MNYSSFFKVRILDV
+1 
-15 GLLWV
+15 
-20 YLRRAKEPYRR
+20 
-31 RICPRAAL
+31 
-39 LIYTRMIKAVL
+39 MIKAVL

-74 RKDLGGVVRS
+74 RKDIGGVVRS

-182 IKLLNKSAMYITPN
+182 IKLLNKSTMYITPN

-204 YDRFMALRLQSW
+204 YDRFMALRLQSR

-246 DNAGN
+246 DNAGK
-251 TGYFALCLVDRIE
+251 TGYFALCLVDKIE

-275 MTTKVTSLHIRHMSA
+275 LTTAVTSLHIRHMSA

-305 GSSAGVTF
+305 GSSAGVTS

-326 RLIAYILCVPSIG
+326 RLIAYILCVTSIG
-339 EDIDEIIKISR
+339 DDIDEIIKISR
-350 DYDFYIDY
+350 DYDLYIDY

-365 NIDAFSPKKIL
+365 NIDAFSPKKLL

-419 SKFCDFAKALMGYDY
+419 SKFCDFAKALLGYDY

-541 NDIFIAHARK
+541 NDIFIVHARK
-551 DGDRLVLVREANGG
+551 DGDRLVLVREENGG
-565 GIYAVTG
+565 AIYAVTG

-608 SNGNSSISIGGV
+608 SDGNSSISIGGV
-620 SETLPVSLPVSDRR
+620 SETLPISLPVNDRR
-634 IRIDKVSVETPGL
+634 IRIDKVSLETPGL

-654 RGRLSFS
+654 RGKLSFS